1 MSGLVL
7 VNLVAHAI
15 ETQVQLQSID
25 VARKPTNLSAYV
37 SFAMAERICS
47 PIFLPSF
54 VQVFI

>member
-7 VNLVAHAI
+7 VNLLEHAI
-15 ETQVQLQSID
+15 DTQVQLQFID

-37 SFAMAERICS
+37 SFAMAERKYS
-47 PIFLPSF
+47 SVFLPNF